1 MRVKKIKAML
11 FITPIIF
18 GCQLNNKNS
27 FIGKNTIEKITALTS
42 SMRFLKE
49 ICHIEGLA
57 NEEEIVNSAVR
68 MIKKD
73 KLTLSSEFY
82 ITISN
87 KTQARYEEIKA
98 HKVEQDIKC
107 NELKNTLSSFINRM
121 RE

>member
-1 MRVKKIKAML
+1 MRVKKIKTIL

-18 GCQLNNKNS
+18 GCQLSNKNS
-27 FIGKNTIEKITALTS
+27 FIEKNTIEQITALTS

-73 KLTLSSEFY
+73 KLKLSSEFY
-82 ITISN
+82 IKISN
-87 KTQARYEEIKA
+87 KTQTRYEEIKT

-107 NELKNTLSSFINRM
+107 NELKNMLSGFINRI